1 MTRLHMPIL
10 LMLLSKLLQ
19 TQHRMLHVHM
29 LLVLVPVRGRVVLS
43 MAHMVDHAGLQIVQI
58 HDIMLLLHH
67 VLALVMLQLHM
78 VLQHA
83 PVHDLAIIHIAV
95 SRA

>member
-1 MTRLHMPIL
+1 MPIL

-29 LLVLVPVRGRVVLS
+29 LHVLALVRVRVALS
-43 MAHMVDHAGLQIVQI
+43 MVHIVERTGLQIVRI
-58 HDIMLLLHH
+58 RDIMLRLHRA
-67 VLALVMLQLHM
+67 LALVMLQLHT